1 MRSSAWLLHTEPLDR
16 VSHPHINPTLANTNE
31 TPRERLS
38 LQRIYTHKR
47 RNRKRKSKENKWTQK
62 LKLVF
67 FTLASVIAS
76 IVCMKQS
83 LERVLV
89 DVSALYILKPMPPK
103 YIIFYIFLR
112 VHSPNYSL
120 YACENDDQ
128 NG

>member
-1 MRSSAWLLHTEPLDR
+1 MERGCDRPHGSCTQNLDR

-38 LQRIYTHKR
+38 LLRIYTHKR

-89 DVSALYILKPMPPK
+89 DVSALYILKPMLLK
-103 YIIFYIFLR
+103 YIIIFYIFLR
-112 VHSPNYSL
+112 QGSYGHEKS
-120 YACENDDQ
+120 
-128 NG
+128 